1 MGRHGGGS
9 RSGGSRSSSRS
20 SSGSGSSGSGARTSR
35 KAFRGSYNR
44 SYYDRR
50 GRLCTYYTTDK
61 DFGVKKG
68 WRIGTIISLIFIT
81 LHMCMMMSGVVASC
95 IQFGG
100 KVNGDMKRIYI
111 EDKANLLSSAEEV
124 EIIEL
129 FHKVYKKSGM
139 PITLYTDDYSWKEH
153 YYSIETYSEYLYY
166 KISYAED
173 AMIILFTVNED
184 DDFFDWEYDMYCG
197 DDTVKCLSD
206 EDFDKLL
213 SNFQKAMAN
222 DDLAKALDYAWN
234 SVIDDM
240 AKTKLNFVAIPMFF
254 FLGILYAIFYFALL
268 GSAIKNKAAY
278 KYFQENPHKLSMEP
292 ITSFTNCAFC
302 GVSNPSQNIV
312 CEYCGAAMNNDDF
325 SIKVIPEEDSMI

>member
-9 RSGGSRSSSRS
+9 RSGGGRSGS
-20 SSGSGSSGSGARTSR
+20 SSGGSRGGSSGVQSSH
-35 KAFRGSYNR
+35 KAFVGSYNR
-44 SYYDRR
+44 SYYDGR
-50 GRLCTYYTTDK
+50 GRLRTYYTTDK

-100 KVNGDMKRIYI
+100 KVNGNMKRIYI

-153 YYSIETYSEYLYY
+153 YYSIEPYSEYLYY

-173 AMIILFTVNED
+173 AMLILFTVNDENG
-184 DDFFDWEYDMYCG
+184 FFDWEYDMYCG

-240 AKTKLNFVAIPMFF
+240 AKTKLNSVAIPMFF